1 MKDVPK
7 FMQEIIFIEN
17 AGLQLKIVN
26 FLLIASTVLIHMHS
40 FIEIFHDHFI

>member
-7 FMQEIIFIEN
+7 FMQEVIFIEN

-26 FLLIASTVLIHMHS
+26 FL
-40 FIEIFHDHFI
+40 FHEVYSIRLYMD

>member
-7 FMQEIIFIEN
+7 FMQEIIFIKN

-26 FLLIASTVLIHMHS
+26 FLLIDEVYNIRLYM
-40 FIEIFHDHFI
+40 E

>member
-7 FMQEIIFIEN
+7 FMQEVIFIEN

-26 FLLIASTVLIHMHS
+26 FLLIHEVYNIRLYM
-40 FIEIFHDHFI
+40 E